1 MRATRNLGTSGL
13 SITTVGFGSWATGGG
28 GWAFG
33 WGPQDDDAS
42 ARAIVHAIRKGVNW
56 IDTAGVYG
64 LGHAEEVVGRA
75 IAQLPPADRP
85 LVFTKGGLVW
95 DPADRRAPA
104 RRISRP
110 DSLRSDVEAS
120 LRRLGVEAIDLF
132 QIHWPDESG
141 VPVEESWGEMARF
154 VAEGKARAIGV
165 SNYDV
170 ERLERC
176 EKVRH
181 VDSIQP
187 PFSLIN
193 RGSGGTVIP
202 WAAAHGTGV
211 IVYSPMASGILTDSF
226 SAARVAAMADDD
238 WRRKSPA
245 FVEPELSKN
254 LALRDALAPIA
265 KRHGSTVSAVA
276 LAWAVSWPG
285 VTGAIVGARSPEQ
298 VDGWLDGASLELA
311 PQDGVEIEAAL
322 ATTAAGSGPVRP

>member
-1 MRATRNLGTSGL
+1 
-13 SITTVGFGSWATGGG
+13 
-28 GWAFG
+28 
-33 WGPQDDDAS
+33 
-42 ARAIVHAIRKGVNW
+42 
-56 IDTAGVYG
+56 
-64 LGHAEEVVGRA
+64 
-75 IAQLPPADRP
+75 
-85 LVFTKGGLVW
+85 
-95 DPADRRAPA
+95 
-104 RRISRP
+104 
-110 DSLRSDVEAS
+110 
-120 LRRLGVEAIDLF
+120 LGVEAIDLF

-170 ERLERC
+170 ERLERS